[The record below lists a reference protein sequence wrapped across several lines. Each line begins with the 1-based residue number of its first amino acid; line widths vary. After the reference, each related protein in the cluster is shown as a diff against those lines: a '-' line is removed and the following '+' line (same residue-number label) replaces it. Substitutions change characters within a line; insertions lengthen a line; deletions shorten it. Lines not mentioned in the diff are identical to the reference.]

1 MRRKGDVKLGVF
13 LGILVMAGL
22 IGGIILTGRKKRGL
36 QSIRETYYE
45 NQMLS
50 KDDNDDTCDD

>member
-1 MRRKGDVKLGVF
+1 MDIF

-22 IGGIILTGRKKRGL
+22 IGGIMLTGRRKKGGS
-36 QSIRETYYE
+36 QSIQETYYE